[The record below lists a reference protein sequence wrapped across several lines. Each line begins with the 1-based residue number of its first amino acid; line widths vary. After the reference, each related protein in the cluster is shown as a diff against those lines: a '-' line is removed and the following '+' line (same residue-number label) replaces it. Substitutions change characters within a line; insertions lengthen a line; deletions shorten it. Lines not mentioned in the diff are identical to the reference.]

1 VALTIENSQR
11 ELDFDSDEVTISRK
25 LYRDGESEYR
35 INDTSVRLK
44 DVRELLMDTGL
55 GKDGYCSIG
64 QGKVADI
71 VSAKSDER
79 REIFEEASGISKFRY
94 RKSESEKKLSLT
106 EENLVRL
113 RDILGELEDRVEP
126 LKKQSEKAKEFLK
139 LSERKSQLEISLWTN
154 KIEKIKV
161 ELDEVQKN
169 TIIARNEYGEAQA
182 ILCDIEKSIQRIFE
196 QMQALMQEIDQKR
209 NENSALEEEISNKN
223 AKVAVLYNDIE
234 HNKQAT
240 QEIQKSIEEKSFG
253 TEEFREKIDEQN
265 QLVCEQNKIIES
277 LSEKKSQKDNEIH
290 ELLEKKEQAQ
300 QQLISLQN
308 KKMAFDEEVSKIIIS
323 KASSDAIIGEASSR
337 LDEIKASRENGEIN
351 TKNIIKEIE
360 QCRELIASSENE
372 IKGLYN
378 SRSGYELKK
387 QSVQKQLLEI
397 ESFKGSLTDKISTLT
412 QRRNI
417 LVDMERNLEGFN
429 HSVKYILKQKQLGIL
444 KGIHT
449 TVAGIISTE
458 EKYSVAIEIALS
470 ASAQNIV
477 VDDEISARNAI
488 SALKNSGQG
497 RATFLPLTA
506 IKGREFYENG
516 VRSESGF
523 VGIASELVKYDNIY
537 QQIIQ
542 NIFGKTVIVTDIDKG
557 IDIAKKFKNSF
568 KIVTLDGQI
577 INAGGSMTGGSISKK
592 TGILTRQSQ
601 IVSLEKEISD
611 YNQKLEEKIPILEE
625 TSNRLKLIC
634 GQIDALS
641 SAIKSGE
648 DELIGFKSE
657 LSVLENS
664 LVNAK
669 EQYKK
674 QEIEYENAKK
684 KIGQLSEKNVTD
696 TETILKLQEQ
706 SQTLQLHI
714 DEIQKSNADFLEKIN
729 GLKAKNS
736 SYEIQ
741 LLGSKKDLENMLL
754 KVSHYENRFKEGE
767 EEKEKQKLKI
777 ENYIAENACLEEQ
790 IQALKQ
796 EITQIKQRIV
806 ENNHNI
812 EQSIESR
819 TDLEG
824 ETTQLRQKEKVKS
837 ALRENVAG
845 EIARLEEKSFSI
857 QSAYDTIIAKL
868 WDEYGMTRT
877 EAISVAI
884 PCENR
889 AEFEKELVVIKG
901 KIKSLGTVNVS
912 AIEEYREISKRYEFM
927 LSQVS
932 DVEKSKKELQKIIS
946 DLTVNMKKMFEENF
960 YSIAKSFS
968 RIFTELFG
976 GGKASLSL
984 DDPDNFLESGII
996 IKV

>member
-1 VALTIENSQR
+1 
-11 ELDFDSDEVTISRK
+11 
-25 LYRDGESEYR
+25 
-35 INDTSVRLK
+35 
-44 DVRELLMDTGL
+44 
-55 GKDGYCSIG
+55 
-64 QGKVADI
+64 
-71 VSAKSDER
+71 
-79 REIFEEASGISKFRY
+79 
-94 RKSESEKKLSLT
+94 
-106 EENLVRL
+106 
-113 RDILGELEDRVEP
+113 
-126 LKKQSEKAKEFLK
+126 
-139 LSERKSQLEISLWTN
+139 
-154 KIEKIKV
+154 
-161 ELDEVQKN
+161 
-169 TIIARNEYGEAQA
+169 
-182 ILCDIEKSIQRIFE
+182 
-196 QMQALMQEIDQKR
+196 
-209 NENSALEEEISNKN
+209 
-223 AKVAVLYNDIE
+223 
-234 HNKQAT
+234 
-240 QEIQKSIEEKSFG
+240 
-253 TEEFREKIDEQN
+253 
-265 QLVCEQNKIIES
+265 
-277 LSEKKSQKDNEIH
+277 
-290 ELLEKKEQAQ
+290 
-300 QQLISLQN
+300 
-308 KKMAFDEEVSKIIIS
+308 
-323 KASSDAIIGEASSR
+323 
-337 LDEIKASRENGEIN
+337 
-351 TKNIIKEIE
+351 
-360 QCRELIASSENE
+360 
-372 IKGLYN
+372 
-378 SRSGYELKK
+378 
-387 QSVQKQLLEI
+387 
-397 ESFKGSLTDKISTLT
+397 
-412 QRRNI
+412 
-417 LVDMERNLEGFN
+417 
-429 HSVKYILKQKQLGIL
+429 
-444 KGIHT
+444 
-449 TVAGIISTE
+449 
-458 EKYSVAIEIALS
+458 
-470 ASAQNIV
+470 
-477 VDDEISARNAI
+477 
-488 SALKNSGQG
+488 
-497 RATFLPLTA
+497 
-506 IKGREFYENG
+506 
-516 VRSESGF
+516 
-523 VGIASELVKYDNIY
+523 
-537 QQIIQ
+537 
-542 NIFGKTVIVTDIDKG
+542 
-557 IDIAKKFKNSF
+557 

-976 GGKASLSL
+976 GGSASLSL
-984 DDPDNFLESGII
+984 DDPENVLESGISIKVEPPGKI
-996 IKV
+996 IKHLSALSGGEQAFIAVAIYFAILDVRPTPFCVLDEIEAALDEVNVIKYAQYLHKYIDTTQFITITHRRGTMENADVLYGVTMQEEGVSRLIKLDTASYDKVMSK